1 MIDASSSATPHKS
14 TKEHSFK
21 VSSSATLGTSRIVVR
36 VYANTT
42 KLENDLLRPLKQFAV
57 QLSSMD
63 SDFDFLGVGNEAMV
77 ELKVVGQ

>member
-1 MIDASSSATPHKS
+1 MIDVSSSATPHKS
-14 TKEHSFK
+14 TQEHSFK

-42 KLENDLLRPLKQFAV
+42 KLENDLLRPLQQFAV
-57 QLSSMD
+57 QFSSMD
-63 SDFDFLGVGNEAMV
+63 SDFDFLSVRDEAMV

>member
-1 MIDASSSATPHKS
+1 
-14 TKEHSFK
+14 
-21 VSSSATLGTSRIVVR
+21 VVR

-42 KLENDLLRPLKQFAV
+42 KLENDLLRPLQQFAV

-63 SDFDFLGVGNEAMV
+63 SDFDFLGVGDETMV

>member
-1 MIDASSSATPHKS
+1 LIDASSSGTPHKS

-42 KLENDLLRPLKQFAV
+42 KLENDLLRPLQQFAV

-63 SDFDFLGVGNEAMV
+63 SDFDFLGVGDETMV